1 MATQTPIQSIVA
13 ASSVASLTFSN
24 IPQNYNDLVLVA
36 NVATTASTSQD
47 LKIQF
52 NSDTGTNYSR
62 TRLYTY
68 HVGGASWQGD
78 IAGSLT
84 FIGGAWSPGTNMQGG
99 LYSSTVANIV
109 NYSNTSM
116 YKNVNTTMNIM
127 GPNFA
132 DNNIVG
138 KCFGVWRG
146 ASGSSTEA
154 ITSITVSM
162 GSGNIA
168 AGSTF
173 DLYGIGS
180 AAMTNPFAI
189 GGTNIAYDN
198 SYVYHV
204 FTASG
209 TFTPNRNLTA
219 DILVVAGG
227 GGAGQNQSGG
237 GGAGGL
243 LGFTS
248 QNLTATS
255 YTVTVGAGGAGNPS
269 NTASNGGDS
278 QFGAFT
284 LVKGGGATGNA
295 TGYSGAGQAG
305 GSGGGGS
312 GGYPS
317 GAGGAGG
324 AASPAG
330 QGYSGGA
337 GGAWAS
343 GTISGSGGGGGAGAA
358 GSVGTAGSTGAG
370 GAGGIGSSSYSSWGL
385 ATGTGHLQ
393 SGTYYYSG
401 GGGGAGGN
409 NSSTPGTG
417 GAGGYGGGGLGGTG
431 QSVSGSGMTGT
442 GGGGGGTSSRSSV
455 GNGTPGNG
463 GSGLVIVRYAR

>member
-36 NVATTASTSQD
+36 NAATTASTSQD

-62 TRLYTY
+62 TRLYVY
-68 HVGGASWQGD
+68 AVGGSSWIGD
-78 IAGSLT
+78 LAGLQ
-84 FIGGAWSPGTNMQGG
+84 IYIHGAWSPGTNMQGG

-138 KCFGVWRG
+138 KCFGTWRG
-146 ASGSSTEA
+146 STGSSTEA

-162 GSGNIA
+162 GSGNIV

-180 AAMTNPFAI
+180 SAMTNPFAI

-209 TFTPNRNLTA
+209 TFTPLKNMSA
-219 DILVVAGG
+219 DVITIAGGGGGGKAGGG
-227 GGAGQNQSGG
+227 GGAGSLIYNSSLSLTSGTKYTVTIGAGGVGDTARTNTAAQSGSASVFGSTSATGGG
-237 GGAGGL
+237 GGASNNG
-243 LGFTS
+243 
-248 QNLTATS
+248 NI
-255 YTVTVGAGGAGNPS
+255 AGG
-269 NTASNGGDS
+269 
-278 QFGAFT
+278 
-284 LVKGGGATGNA
+284 
-295 TGYSGAGQAG
+295 AG
-305 GSGGGGS
+305 GSGGGGVNTGAAGTAS
-312 GGYPS
+312 AGTLNGGTGYVNVGGTS
-317 GAGGAGG
+317 TQLGQGGGGAGGAGG
-324 AASPAG
+324 V
-330 QGYSGGA
+330 QTTTVGG
-337 GGAWAS
+337 
-343 GTISGSGGGGGAGAA
+343 
-358 GSVGTAGSTGAG
+358 V
-370 GAGGIGSSSYSSWGL
+370 GGIGTSLFSSWGL
-385 ATGTGHLQ
+385 ATGTGEL
-393 SGTYYYSG
+393 SSTTYYYAGGGGGYSDNVAAGGLGGGGSSGVSAANGVPGKSNTG
-401 GGGGAGGN
+401 GGGGA
-409 NSSTPGTG
+409 SRDG
-417 GAGGYGGGGLGGTG
+417 GA
-431 QSVSGSGMTGT
+431 TGT
-442 GGGGGGTSSRSSV
+442 G
-455 GNGTPGNG
+455 NAGNG